1 MAKGKRKVV
10 REIVG
15 GEVYEYVPL
24 GKHIVSAKG
33 VCGGRPTFKY
43 TRVEVRHVL
52 DLLAHGWTIDQIVRD
67 FNRPE
72 IHPKAIKEAMQ
83 MAAKALERWSLE
95 VGGSAFRRRC
105 VL

>member
-1 MAKGKRKVV
+1 MATATRRRHKVV

-43 TRVEVRHVL
+43 TRVEVAVVL
-52 DLLAHGWTIDQIVRD
+52 QLLAAGLSIDELVTNFGGRIPR
-67 FNRPE
+67 E
-72 IHPKAIKEAMQ
+72 AIEEAIQ
-83 MAAKALERWSLE
+83 WAAKLVAKQGKA
-95 VGGSAFRRRC
+95 VAA
-105 VL
+105 

>member
-1 MAKGKRKVV
+1 MPRLKKRRQKVV

-43 TRVEVRHVL
+43 TRVEVRC
-52 DLLAHGWTIDQIVRD
+52 G
-67 FNRPE
+67 P
-72 IHPKAIKEAMQ
+72 
-83 MAAKALERWSLE
+83 
-95 VGGSAFRRRC
+95 
-105 VL
+105 

>member
-1 MAKGKRKVV
+1 MARLTKRRPKVV

-43 TRVEVRHVL
+43 TRVEVRHIL
-52 DLLAHGWTIDQIVRD
+52 NLLAHGWTVDQIIQD
-67 FNRPE
+67 FNLPE
-72 IHPKAIKEAMQ
+72 KGASG
-83 MAAKALERWSLE
+83 SLTA
-95 VGGSAFRRRC
+95 VGNSEQKVGEM
-105 VL
+105 

>member
-43 TRVEVRHVL
+43 TRVEVATVL
-52 DLLAHGWTIDQIVRD
+52 RLIAVGVSVDELVANFKGRISR
-67 FNRPE
+67 N
-72 IHPKAIKEAMQ
+72 AIEEALQ
-83 MAAKALERWSLE
+83 WAAKLVAQQGKA
-95 VGGSAFRRRC
+95 VAA
-105 VL
+105 

>member
-1 MAKGKRKVV
+1 MPSLKKRRPKVV

-43 TRVEVRHVL
+43 TRVEVAVVL
-52 DLLAHGWTIDQIVRD
+52 RLLAAGLSIDELVTNFGGRISREAIEETI
-67 FNRPE
+67 
-72 IHPKAIKEAMQ
+72 KW
-83 MAAKALERWSLE
+83 AAKLVAKQGKA
-95 VGGSAFRRRC
+95 VAA
-105 VL
+105 

>member
-1 MAKGKRKVV
+1 MAKATKRRPKVV

-43 TRVEVRHVL
+43 TRVEVAVILR
-52 DLLAHGWTIDQIVRD
+52 LLAAGLSIDELVTNFRGRISR
-67 FNRPE
+67 E
-72 IHPKAIKEAMQ
+72 AIEEAIQ
-83 MAAKALERWSLE
+83 WAAKLVAKQGKA
-95 VGGSAFRRRC
+95 VAA
-105 VL
+105 